1 MVTTFKRPNSY
12 RRNKDTEEV
21 KFAAGEILDALDL
34 AQTGSHF
41 VPFWDSFF
49 LDTNSR
55 RANCFTDE
63 GDFYGLELEMAGFG
77 KKDVELEVSGGR
89 YLVIKGST
97 KRGEKEYKASERF
110 QLPRDVELSE
120 VSAELKEGLLIVK
133 INKTNGSKPVTVKI
147 T

>member
-1 MVTTFKRPNSY
+1 
-12 RRNKDTEEV
+12 
-21 KFAAGEILDALDL
+21 
-34 AQTGSHF
+34 
-41 VPFWDSFF
+41 
-49 LDTNSR
+49 
-55 RANCFTDE
+55 
-63 GDFYGLELEMAGFG
+63 MAGFG

-110 QLPRDVELSE
+110 RLPRDVELSE
-120 VSAELKEGLLIVK
+120 VSAELKEGLLIVN

>member
-21 KFAAGEILDALDL
+21 KFAAGEILDA
-34 AQTGSHF
+34 F

-55 RANCFTDE
+55 RVNCFTDE

-97 KRGEKEYKASERF
+97 KRGEKDYKASERF